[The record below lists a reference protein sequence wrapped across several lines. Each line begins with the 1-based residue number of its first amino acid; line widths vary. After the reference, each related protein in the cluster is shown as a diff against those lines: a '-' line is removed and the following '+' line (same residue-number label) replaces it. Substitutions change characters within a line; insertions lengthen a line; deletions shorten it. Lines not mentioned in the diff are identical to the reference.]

1 MPDLK
6 IHQFSC
12 LSDNFGVL
20 IHDPGSGM
28 TASIDAP
35 EEAAVEQALRET
47 GWSLSHILV
56 THYHGDHTQGI
67 AGLKQTHGATVI
79 GPAGEADKIPTL
91 DRTVSD
97 GDSFAFGG
105 FTVTVIATPGHTLG
119 QVNFHLPEAAVA
131 FTGDT
136 LFALGCGR
144 VFEGS
149 HGMMWQSLDTLR
161 ARLPDETTI
170 YCGHEYTLANGRFAL
185 TVDPDNA
192 ALQARMTEIEALRE
206 AGKPTL
212 PTTMAQERATNPF
225 LRPDDPA
232 IQANLGMAGAAPEA
246 VFSEIRR
253 RKDSF

>member
-1 MPDLK
+1 MPALE
-6 IHQFSC
+6 IHQFMC

-20 IHDPGSGM
+20 IHDPESGV

-35 EEAAVEQALRET
+35 EEAAVLQALEEK

-67 AGLKQTHGATVI
+67 AGLKQKTGARVI
-79 GPAGEADKIPTL
+79 GPAGEAAKIPTL
-91 DRTVSD
+91 DQTVSD
-97 GDSFAFGG
+97 GEAFSMGPL
-105 FTVTVIATPGHTLG
+105 TVQVFETPGHTLG
-119 QVNFHLPEAAVA
+119 QVNYYIADAKVA

-149 HGMMWQSLDTLR
+149 HEQMWQSLEKLR
-161 ARLPDETTI
+161 ANLPDDTAI
-170 YCGHEYTLANGRFAL
+170 YCGHEYTLANAKFAL
-185 TVDPDNA
+185 SVDPENDALKQRA
-192 ALQARMTEIEALRE
+192 AEIEALRA

-212 PTTMAQERATNPF
+212 PSTMGLEKTTNPF
-225 LRPDDPA
+225 LRPEDPA
-232 IQANLGMAGAAPEA
+232 IQAHLGMSGAAPAA
-246 VFSEIRR
+246 VFSEIRS